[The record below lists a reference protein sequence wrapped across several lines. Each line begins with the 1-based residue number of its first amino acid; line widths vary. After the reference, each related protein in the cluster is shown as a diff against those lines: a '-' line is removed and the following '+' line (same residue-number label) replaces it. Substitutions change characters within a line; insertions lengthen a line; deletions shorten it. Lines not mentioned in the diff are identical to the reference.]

1 MADDRYAFPYPRRR
15 LARGIARVGGRLLLP
30 LFFRIRRSGRCNF
43 PPGGPLLVVGNHVAV
58 MEAVLMAVYTPW
70 QVEIMGAA
78 DIPHERISDVM
89 MRFFGFIPV
98 RRGRVDRPALGKAL
112 SVLSKGGVIGVFPEG
127 GIWEAGKMRP
137 QTGVAWLSYRGKAP
151 VLPIGFGGTLGAMGD
166 AMRLKRP
173 RLTMNVG
180 QPLPRAQLPEDL
192 PRRAYLEQYAVEV
205 MEAVNALV
213 PEEDIQ
219 ELPQIVD
226 ERFELKVEIKEPGG
240 GTASP
245 PAEQQ
250 IQHPAALAKFLHS
263 PGILKVFDENLNMDV
278 RALQNITRAENP
290 QQIALAAVSVLGY
303 LNEDNPYF
311 LTYRFGPQM
320 AEAMQLGLEE
330 LEALARWADQEG
342 ASLHVVPIRRYYSQE
357 AEKEIVQIEQGRF
370 EDWM

>member
-1 MADDRYAFPYPRRR
+1 MAGERYAFPYPRRR

-30 LFFRIRRSGRCNF
+30 LFFRIRRRGQHNF
-43 PPGGPLLVVGNHVAV
+43 PSGGPLLVVGNHVAV

-78 DIPHERISDVM
+78 DIPHETISDVM

-98 RRGRVDRPALGKAL
+98 RRGHVDRPALGKAL

-137 QTGVAWLSYRGKAP
+137 QTGVAWLSYRGQAP
-151 VLPIGFGGTLGAMGD
+151 VLPIGFGGTLGALGD

-173 RLTMNVG
+173 ELTINVG
-180 QPLPRAQLPEDL
+180 HVIPRACLPGTM
-192 PRRAYLEQYAVEV
+192 PRRAYLEEYAVEV

-213 PEEDIQ
+213 PEEEME

-226 ERFELKVEIKEPGG
+226 ERFELTVKVEAPVDGEV
-240 GTASP
+240 SP
-245 PAEQQ
+245 PADRRIE
-250 IQHPAALAKFLHS
+250 HPAALAKFLHS
-263 PGILKVFDENLNMDV
+263 PGILKVFDENLDMDV
-278 RALQNITRAENP
+278 RALQDIVGTEDPGAIARAT
-290 QQIALAAVSVLGY
+290 AGVLSY
-303 LNEDNPYF
+303 LGQDNPYF

-320 AEAMQLGLEE
+320 AEAMEFGLME
-330 LEALARWADQEG
+330 LRALARWADEMG
-342 ASLHVVPIRRYYSQE
+342 YSLQIVPIRRYYSPD
-357 AEKEIVQIEQGRF
+357 AGREIVQIEQGRF